1 MSSYPLGAPL
11 CVMHNGR
18 MAAADTHPP
27 ESQEGAETAPE
38 CADCSRCACFADQ
51 EALGRLL
58 AEHEDPHVR
67 IIAHMSNRQLA
78 LSESVGDLTKLIFK
92 TAGAV
97 HTLQERSSN
106 VIGELRTVTTTLEK
120 LVASVDGMS
129 AAVKALTEKHD
140 TLEERVDGM
149 TQSSEEQQSTPPV

>member
-1 MSSYPLGAPL
+1 
-11 CVMHNGR
+11 

-27 ESQEGAETAPE
+27 DHQEDVATAPE
-38 CADCSRCACFADQ
+38 CAECNRCACYADQ

-58 AEHEDPHVR
+58 AEHQDPHVR

-106 VIGELRTVTTTLEK
+106 VIGELRTVATTLEK

-129 AAVKALTEKHD
+129 TAVKALTEKHES
-140 TLEERVDGM
+140 LEERVDGM
-149 TQSSEEQQSTPPV
+149 TQSSEEQQLSQPV

>member
-1 MSSYPLGAPL
+1 
-11 CVMHNGR
+11 

-27 ESQEGAETAPE
+27 DHQEDVATAPE
-38 CADCSRCACFADQ
+38 CAECSRCACYADQ

-58 AEHEDPHVR
+58 AEHPDPHVR

-120 LVASVDGMS
+120 LVVSVDGMS
-129 AAVKALTEKHD
+129 AAVKALTEKHNS
-140 TLEERVDGM
+140 LEERVDDM
-149 TQSSEEQQSTPPV
+149 TQSSEEQQLSQPV